1 MIPVSFIPNR
11 KGFTLIEVIISLVV
25 FAILAGMYVTY
36 FSSSWLTRS
45 ADPVLVVRKAYSL
58 KQTMENIT
66 EFYLQN
72 SDDPDKLTKL
82 SAAVGAERSSKDNDF
97 GEYIVVY
104 NGQKHI
110 NPDDGT
116 ITDSADSNDPLL
128 ISIKD
133 ADGVT
138 LTALFTLK

>member
-1 MIPVSFIPNR
+1 MIPVLFIPNR

-25 FAILAGMYVTY
+25 FAILAGVYVTY

-66 EFYLQN
+66 EAYLKN
-72 SDDPDKLTKL
+72 PDDPNRLTKL
-82 SAAVGAERSSKDNDF
+82 STDVGAAGSSQDNDF

-116 ITDSADSNDPLL
+116 ISAQVSPDDPLL

-133 ADGVT
+133 AHGVT